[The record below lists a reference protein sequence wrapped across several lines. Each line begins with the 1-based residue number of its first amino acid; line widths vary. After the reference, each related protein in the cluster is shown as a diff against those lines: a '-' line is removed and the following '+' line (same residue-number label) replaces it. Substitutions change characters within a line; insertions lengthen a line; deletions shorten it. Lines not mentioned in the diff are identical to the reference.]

1 MSEKGRRGGR
11 SVVTFRNELNQNSE
25 NRDDDSQDGQ
35 ASQGSEDTLDTQQS
49 GESHD
54 TYVGDRSRQSEDT
67 QTNEGDQSSEATTGP
82 PKESKGSE
90 EESSKEDKGPSEP
103 PVASPA
109 PTSPISPPASPF
121 ASPQDSEQASPLP
134 SPVTSPVRQRVRFR
148 SDLRQEFEY
157 PYSPGSEDADSE
169 NEKVRRLS
177 QPHRPST
184 PYLHEKDIS
193 ETPLG
198 ERTTDGEVDGQAK
211 EEESLEHKLAPVSR
225 AHAVSRSIRERL
237 RTAHQTIK
245 EKTIKFAERLGR
257 ETSGGDDLTHGVYRE
272 DWASGGVP
280 LSDVT
285 DNKHKTDEEKRDH
298 QKESSSEAHRLV
310 RELTQDQSSRRQNA
324 RGKPYPHGGQDFPG
338 GQGESAMDSALRYR
352 QGGGGVL
359 SQLMKLNGP
368 QQGKQRGESGS
379 TSSSDAGTP
388 KSGGATPRKE
398 KPKWY
403 KKQQGTP
410 SAAASGA
417 GTPVAS
423 DLYSAASKRRG
434 KGPQSKMQLED
445 EIRITV
451 QIAEIIARQRY
462 IMQLCKALM
471 KFGAPTHRLEEY
483 MQMTAKVLE
492 MDSQFLYL
500 PGCMIMSFD
509 DPSTRTTEVKLVRV
523 AQGIDLSRLAN
534 THSVYKNVVH
544 DIIGVEEAIQELEDI
559 MNRKPR
565 YNKWIVVL
573 TYGLATA
580 SVGPFAFSARPID
593 IPIIFMNGCIL
604 GAMQHVV
611 APRSA
616 LYSNVFEVTA
626 SVLMSFIAR
635 AFGSIKTGIV
645 NGKQQYLFC
654 FSAISQS
661 SIALILPGFLVLTSS
676 LELQSH
682 QIVAGSI
689 RMVYAIIYSLFLG
702 YGITVG
708 TTIYGLIDA
717 SATSD
722 TSCPKSSKNHYGSPY
737 VQRFP
742 FVAVMAFFMIIVN
755 QGRPKQAPVMVT
767 IALSGYVTNYFCVMK
782 LGSNSQVANTVGAF
796 TIGIIG
802 NLYSRLWHGHAAT
815 AILPGIFVLVP
826 SALAATGSLISG
838 VQSADQIRSNVS
850 HSGAGSS
857 NPGAGLSSQTS
868 VFNLGFGMIQ
878 VAIGIT
884 IGLFL
889 AALIVYPYGK
899 RRSGLFSF

>member
-1 MSEKGRRGGR
+1 MI
-11 SVVTFRNELNQNSE
+11 TFRNQSNQNSE
-25 NRDDDSQDGQ
+25 TNNNHDSQAGQ
-35 ASQGSEDTLDTQQS
+35 ASRGSEDTQDTQS
-49 GESHD
+49 GESED
-54 TYVGDRSRQSEDT
+54 THVDDQSRQSKDTKVDEGSQNGEDT
-67 QTNEGDQSSEATTGP
+67 TGSHNEAEVPEEPSPSE
-82 PKESKGSE
+82 
-90 EESSKEDKGPSEP
+90 EDKGPSG
-103 PVASPA
+103 PVASPT
-109 PTSPISPPASPF
+109 PTSPVSPPASPF
-121 ASPQDSEQASPLP
+121 ASPADPGKSSPPP
-134 SPVTSPVRQRVRFR
+134 SLVTSPARPRVHFR
-148 SDLRQEFEY
+148 TDLKQEFGY
-157 PYSPGSEDADSE
+157 PHSPGSEEESSE
-169 NEKVRRLS
+169 DEKVHKLS

-184 PYLHEKDIS
+184 PYMHGEKDIG

-198 ERTTDGEVDGQAK
+198 ERTTDGEADGQPK
-211 EEESLEHKLAPVSR
+211 EEENMKQKIEHKLAPVSR
-225 AHAVSRSIRERL
+225 AHATSRYIRERL
-237 RTAHQTIK
+237 KTAQQSVKKKAVKIS
-245 EKTIKFAERLGR
+245 ERLGR
-257 ETSGGDDLTHGVYRE
+257 ETSGGDDLTHGVYRD

-285 DNKHKTDEEKRDH
+285 DNKHKTDQDKKEH
-298 QKESSSEAHRLV
+298 QKTSSSEAHRLV
-310 RELTQDQSSRRQNA
+310 RELTQDQSSCRKNA
-324 RGKPYPHGGQDFPG
+324 RGKPYPSGGQDYPG
-338 GQGESAMDSALRYR
+338 GAGQSAMESELRYR

-368 QQGKQRGESGS
+368 QSQQQGQQGRESSASSSGS
-379 TSSSDAGTP
+379 GTGTP
-388 KSGGATPRKE
+388 KSGAATPRKE

-403 KKQQGTP
+403 KKPPGTP

-423 DLYSAASKRRG
+423 DLFSAASKRRG

-445 EIRITV
+445 EIRVTV

-523 AQGIDLSRLAN
+523 AQGIDLSRLAY

-544 DIIGVEEAIQELEDI
+544 DIIGVEEAIQELQDI
-559 MNRKPR
+559 MNSKPR

-580 SVGPFAFSARPID
+580 AVGPFAFSARPID

-604 GAMQHVV
+604 GTMQHVV

-626 SVLMSFIAR
+626 TVLMSFLAR
-635 AFGSIKTGIV
+635 AFGSIRTGV
-645 NGKQQYLFC
+645 VDGKQQYLFC
-654 FSAISQS
+654 FSAITQS

-689 RMVYAIIYSLFLG
+689 RIVYAIIYSLFLG

-717 SATSD
+717 NATSD
-722 TSCPKSSKNHYGSPY
+722 TTCAKSNKNHYGSPY

-742 FVAVMAFFMIIVN
+742 FVAVAAFLLIIVN
-755 QGRPKQAPVMVT
+755 QGRPKQAPVMIT
-767 IALSGYVTNYFCVMK
+767 IALCGYVTNYFCVMK

-796 TIGIIG
+796 TIGIMG

-850 HSGAGSS
+850 HSGSGSS